1 MSIMIIWKLCMR
13 RLSLTQLILKFLN
26 IPNKKKNKGG
36 DIISIKKIVHNQDE
50 FIEEL
55 YLKTLEKQ

>member
-1 MSIMIIWKLCMR
+1 MC
-13 RLSLTQLILKFLN
+13 RLSLTHLILKFLN